1 MLEQKDSLNALDA
14 QIIFLLQGEGSLKN
28 LTMQKVLKA
37 IPGIKVG
44 YFNFDEGVEPLARK
58 MYVDPEKLPL
68 LIVTNPGLSAVY
80 ACSGYNVG
88 SVALMEKLVC
98 LSK

>member
-1 MLEQKDSLNALDA
+1 M
-14 QIIFLLQGEGSLKN
+14 
-28 LTMQKVLKA
+28 
-37 IPGIKVG
+37 
-44 YFNFDEGVEPLARK
+44 ARK

-68 LIVTNPGLSAVY
+68 LIVTNTGLNAVY

-88 SVALMEKLVC
+88 SVALMEKLLC

>member
-1 MLEQKDSLNALDA
+1 M
-14 QIIFLLQGEGSLKN
+14 
-28 LTMQKVLKA
+28 
-37 IPGIKVG
+37 G

-68 LIVTNPGLSAVY
+68 LIVTNTGLNAVY

-88 SVALMEKLVC
+88 SVALMEKLLC

>member
-1 MLEQKDSLNALDA
+1 
-14 QIIFLLQGEGSLKN
+14 
-28 LTMQKVLKA
+28 
-37 IPGIKVG
+37 VG

-58 MYVDPEKLPL
+58 MYVDPEKLPH
-68 LIVTNPGLSAVY
+68 LIITDPGLNAVY

-88 SVALMEKLVC
+88 SVALMGKLLC